1 MDELKEYM
9 MRGLKQYVWHIAGVA
24 GVLVIGLLIWGI
36 STGWHSLQNHQAVT
50 LDEPEEPIV
59 LTYYRWQD
67 KDNVLDEIIE
77 LYQQQH
83 PHVSIVVQQIDQ
95 FDESDRVDPRYDY
108 QEYITQLIADGT
120 GPDMFAMRND
130 WLPRLVDQIT
140 PIPTEVMNVVEYEN
154 KFSSSAVE
162 DFVLGNRV
170 YAIPYSIDNLM
181 LFYNP
186 EILKQA
192 GIYQPPRTWQEV
204 VDMTPNLTQFNN
216 QGKLIQSA
224 INLGLDYESIP
235 RFAEILATLIMQY
248 GGEMTSPDQ
257 SKAIFDQLTPDPNP
271 SICAGE
277 EALKFYTSFADP
289 QSNNFTYIDKRNP
302 DGTRQFPSDIQAF
315 GERKMAMLIQ
325 TSYAVESYLH
335 KFYPNLEFATAL
347 LPQLRSSKPV
357 VVAANYWGE
366 TVSKNSQHP
375 AEAWDFINFVA
386 QRSNLDNLFKS
397 TGHVPSLKD
406 TLAEYSKDPLYGPIA
421 RQANFSRS
429 WYREHS
435 EKIEKIFSE
444 MISNVLNSNV
454 SPNTA
459 VKSAAYSVNNIK
471 I

>member
-1 MDELKEYM
+1 MDELKQQIM
-9 MRGLKQYVWHIAGVA
+9 SWLKQYVWHIVGVVGA
-24 GVLVIGLLIWGI
+24 LLLVLLIIGI
-36 STGWHSLQNHQAVT
+36 STNWHFSKQDHQ
-50 LDEPEEPIV
+50 DDPIHESGDPIV

-67 KDNVLDEIIE
+67 KSNVLDEIIE
-77 LYQQQH
+77 LYQQLH
-83 PHVSIVVQQIDQ
+83 PHISIIVQQIDQ

-108 QEYITQLIADGT
+108 QEYITQLIADGE
-120 GPDMFAMRND
+120 GPDMFAIRND

-140 PIPTEVMNVVEYEN
+140 PLSSEVMNVVEYED
-154 KFSSSAVE
+154 KFPSSAVE
-162 DFVLGNRV
+162 DFVLGSKV

-186 EILKQA
+186 EIFRQSGL
-192 GIYQPPRTWQEV
+192 YQPPNTWQEV
-204 VDMTPNLTQFNN
+204 IDITPRLTQFSN
-216 QGKLIQSA
+216 QGMLIQSA

-248 GGEMTSPDQ
+248 GGEMTNLDRSE
-257 SKAIFDQLTPDPNP
+257 AIFDQPTPDPTL
-271 SICAGE
+271 SVYAGE

-289 QSNNFTYIDKRNP
+289 QSNNVTYIDKRNP

-315 GERKMAMLIQ
+315 GEGKMAMLIHA
-325 TSYAVESYLH
+325 SYAESYLR
-335 KFYPNLEFATAL
+335 KFYPNMEFTTAP

-386 QRSNLDNLFKS
+386 QRSNLDKLFKS
-397 TGHVPSLKD
+397 TGHVSSLKE
-406 TLAEYSKDPLYGPIA
+406 TLVEYSKDPLYGPIA
-421 RQANFSRS
+421 QQVNFSRP
-429 WYREHS
+429 WHREHS

-444 MISNVLNSNV
+444 MISNVLNFNI
-454 SPNTA
+454 SPSTA

-471 I
+471 T